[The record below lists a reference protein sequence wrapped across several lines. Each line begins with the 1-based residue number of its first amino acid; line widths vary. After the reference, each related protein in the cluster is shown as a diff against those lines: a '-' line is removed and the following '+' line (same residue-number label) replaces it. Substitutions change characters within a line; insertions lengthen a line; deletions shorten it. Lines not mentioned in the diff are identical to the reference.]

1 VNEPMK
7 EVDEALVVSVQ
18 IISDGRMGTTVG
30 PATGA
35 PISLP
40 WPMSGVTIS
49 EGFATAVHGSVRSDF
64 DGKNEPSALID
75 VDEGALGT

>member
-1 VNEPMK
+1 MK
-7 EVDEALVVSVQ
+7 EVDGALVLSDQ

-40 WPMSGVTIS
+40 WPISGVTIS
-49 EGFATAVHGSVRSDF
+49 EGFATAVHGAPRSDF
-64 DGKNEPSALID
+64 DGKNELPALID
-75 VDEGALGT
+75 VDEDALGT